1 MIFPLKCFF
10 TKIKAKATMLF
21 HSVITIILGRTFFT
35 MLILQAGKLR
45 FREVAA

>member
-10 TKIKAKATMLF
+10 TKIKAKATTLF